1 MKKII
6 LTSALF
12 IAIAF
17 SNVVN
22 AQSTRTLSKRTADG
36 KIRCFTTEH
45 EQYLKTIDP
54 KRESK
59 EEFEQWLAPKVAEA
73 KAARQSGKTATIITI
88 PVVVHVI
95 SNGDAVGANENISD
109 AQILSQIT
117 VLNQDFRKLL
127 GSRGYNTN
135 SVGADVEIEFCMA
148 QRKPDG
154 VTATN
159 GIDRVTRTS
168 PSSYATEVQTETM
181 KASTSWDPT
190 QYFNIW
196 TVFFSNS
203 TSAEM
208 NGVLGYAQFPTG
220 SGLTGLSGVGTPTT
234 ANTDGLVVDYRYFG
248 TSDIV
253 TSLSTN
259 APYDKG
265 RTATH
270 EIGHCFGLRHIWGDG
285 GSQQFNTKDC
295 VNNTD
300 YCADTPAAG
309 WDNYDCATT
318 YDTCP
323 SSPGNDMVENYMDYS
338 EDACMNIFTV
348 NQKDRIVAV
357 MNNSPRRASL
367 KTSLACQAPLA
378 NNEFEYFNSIK
389 IVPNPVKDFLNIN
402 MGQLE
407 LPDSLTIYNELG
419 QTICSKKV
427 SNNNDLSVS
436 TESYS
441 TGNYVVILT
450 KNNASRAYKFIK
462 E

>member
-1 MKKII
+1 MKKISI
-6 LTSALF
+6 ISLSL
-12 IAIAF
+12 IAF
-17 SNVVN
+17 VLSNSTI
-22 AQSTRTLSKRTADG
+22 AQSITSSSTRTPNG
-36 KIRCFTTEH
+36 KIRCLSTEY
-45 EQYLKTIDP
+45 EQFLKVNNPLRQTAENFENWITP
-54 KRESK
+54 KINYARTKKST
-59 EEFEQWLAPKVAEA
+59 
-73 KAARQSGKTATIITI
+73 AATVITI

-95 SNGDAVGANENISD
+95 CNGDALGSNENITD

-127 GSRGYNTN
+127 GTPGYNTN
-135 SVGADVEIEFCMA
+135 TVGADVELEFCLA
-148 QRKPDG
+148 QRKPNG
-154 VTATN
+154 TATT
-159 GIDRVTRTS
+159 GIDRVTKTAT
-168 PSSYATEVQTETM
+168 SYATMASVETV
-181 KASTSWDPT
+181 KAATIWDPT

-208 NGVLGYAQFPTG
+208 YGTLGYAQFPQVPAAGTTG
-220 SGLTGLSGVGTPTT
+220 FTIGGTSASAGYFEQNATT

-248 TSDIV
+248 TSSIV
-253 TSLSTN
+253 TSLSAN

-270 EIGHCFGLRHIWGDG
+270 EIGHCLGLFHIWGDSSCG
-285 GSQQFNTKDC
+285 
-295 VNNTD
+295 TD
-300 YCADTPAAG
+300 YCADTPTAHTS
-309 WDNYDCATT
+309 NFN
-318 YDTCP
+318 CP
-323 SSPGNDMVENYMDYS
+323 TVANCSGTGNEMVENYMDYT
-338 EDACMNIFTV
+338 DDTCMNIFTN
-348 NQKDRIVAV
+348 NQKERIAQV
-357 MNNSPRRASL
+357 MTYCPRRASL

-378 NNEFEYFNSIK
+378 NNEVEYFNSIK

-402 MGQLE
+402 MGELE

-419 QTICSKKV
+419 QTIYSKKV
-427 SNNNDLSVS
+427 SNSNDLSVD